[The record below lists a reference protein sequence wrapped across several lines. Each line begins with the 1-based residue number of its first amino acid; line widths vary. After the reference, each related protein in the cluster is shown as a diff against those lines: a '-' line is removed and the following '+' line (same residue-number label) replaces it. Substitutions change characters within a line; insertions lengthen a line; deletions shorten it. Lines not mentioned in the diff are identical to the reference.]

1 MIFVFYNI
9 LVSVIS
15 LFIIESLK
23 NKQNFIVVLDY
34 PNDIRKIHTKPI
46 PLLGGIILFLNL
58 LFFFTYK
65 LFDKI
70 DLKILLVLYLLNFSF
85 FLIGF
90 IDDKKSIS
98 PIKKTLLIFSIL
110 FVILPLEQNL
120 IEYIEYIDCFN
131 WRNF

>member
-58 LFFFTYK
+58 LFFFSYK
-65 LFDKI
+65 LF
-70 DLKILLVLYLLNFSF
+70 N
-85 FLIGF
+85 
-90 IDDKKSIS
+90 
-98 PIKKTLLIFSIL
+98 
-110 FVILPLEQNL
+110 
-120 IEYIEYIDCFN
+120 
-131 WRNF
+131 

>member
-15 LFIIESLK
+15 IFIIESLK
-23 NKQNFIVVLDY
+23 NKQNFIVVLDH

-65 LFDKI
+65 LFNQI
-70 DLKILLVLYLLNFSF
+70 DLKIFLVLYLLNFKSHKKNIVNF
-85 FLIGF
+85 FTPIYRTTF
-90 IDDKKSIS
+90 RTKFDCKKPNI
-98 PIKKTLLIFSIL
+98 
-110 FVILPLEQNL
+110 
-120 IEYIEYIDCFN
+120 
-131 WRNF
+131 